1 MEIYIWHEIF
11 ESFIWWF
18 TMFSGSCQAEFD
30 HPWVRQLWW
39 LLSVHASAQQFMKY
53 VNWAYPLEVI
63 WWNPLKIV
71 LKWEK
76 NRYKNVLSIVI
87 TIVKLP
93 HKSRFLIGFFMDVRA
108 KGHMVLFNF
117 FPPFRLTP
125 AVTITHQ
132 TLATKITKQFSV
144 FSNFEKNEVFF
155 PLYQTRIHV
164 AAK

>member
-1 MEIYIWHEIF
+1 MK
-11 ESFIWWF
+11 
-18 TMFSGSCQAEFD
+18 
-30 HPWVRQLWW
+30 P
-39 LLSVHASAQQFMKY
+39 AQNRPQMR
-53 VNWAYPLEVI
+53 
-63 WWNPLKIV
+63 
-71 LKWEK
+71 K

-132 TLATKITKQFSV
+132 TLATKVTKQISV